1 MALCLLCLGVIFLGA
16 LKMQAEKSLPTA
28 TPTPPLSKFP
38 QQPDFQYEQ
47 FQGKWYCVGVA
58 QNTHFNESQNEPVLQ
73 NTIYELNDD
82 HSYNVTSD
90 WVRDGKCEH
99 DNGIIL
105 PTDEPGLFSL
115 QNVTHACIEEAD
127 AMDWVRW
134 GQRMSLNTHP
144 TGYGGVQN
152 FTVQVLETDYKQYA
166 MVYLERIVHNM
177 VFFKHVLYGRKKELS
192 PEMKEHYRTVAK
204 SLGVPDRYVTFTD
217 QHGKGYLQ

>member
-1 MALCLLCLGVIFLGA
+1 MALCLLCLGLILLGA
-16 LKMQAEKSLPTA
+16 LKMQAEKSLPTS

-38 QQPDFQYEQ
+38 QKPDFLYEQ
-47 FQGKWYCVGVA
+47 FQGKWYCIGVA

-82 HSYNVTSD
+82 HSYNVTAD
-90 WVRDGKCEH
+90 WVRDGKCER

-105 PTDEPGLFSL
+105 PTDKPGLFSL
-115 QNVTHACIEEAD
+115 QNVT
-127 AMDWVRW
+127 R
-134 GQRMSLNTHP
+134 
-144 TGYGGVQN
+144 YGGVQN
-152 FTVQVLETDYKQYA
+152 FTVRVLETDYKQFA

-217 QHGKGYLQ
+217 QHGQSCFWFSMVLLLTVYQKFFSNGDQYEF